1 MHNYADTEAIS
12 GTEVANALGQN
23 PEMVFK
29 TLVTVGKTNNHYV
42 FLVPVEKE
50 LDLKKAAKCVGEK
63 KIDMIKSKELL
74 GLTGYIHGGCSPIG
88 MKKFFRTTIDETA
101 GNFDTIMFSG
111 GKIGYQVETSIEE
124 LKKIINDIFSE
135 EIIKLVISNKSN
147 KDVKY
152 NKINILLKE
161 NKTKKYYQIEKFT
174 DKQVFHENKSL
185 E

>member
-1 MHNYADTEAIS
+1 M
-12 GTEVANALGQN
+12 
-23 PEMVFK
+23 
-29 TLVTVGKTNNHYV
+29 
-42 FLVPVEKE
+42 
-50 LDLKKAAKCVGEK
+50 
-63 KIDMIKSKELL
+63 
-74 GLTGYIHGGCSPIG
+74 
-88 MKKFFRTTIDETA
+88 
-101 GNFDTIMFSG
+101 
-111 GKIGYQVETSIEE
+111 EE

-174 DKQVFHENKSL
+174 DKQVFHENISL